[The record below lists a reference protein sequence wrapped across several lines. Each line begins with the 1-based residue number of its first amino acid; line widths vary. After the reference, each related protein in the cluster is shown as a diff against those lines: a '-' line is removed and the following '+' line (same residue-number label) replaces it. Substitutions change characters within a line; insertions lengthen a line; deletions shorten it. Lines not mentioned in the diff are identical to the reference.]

1 MDYSIIDFTNLKP
14 DLSEEELFEFLNKA
28 KYIQPYSVCVS
39 PDKVYK
45 TALILSGEKIK
56 ITTVVG
62 FPSGNHKAII
72 KAIEAKEALNCG
84 ADEIDYVINRSL
96 SIDGIVSEAECIKNS
111 VGKNVVVKA
120 ILEVEE
126 LSIEKVEA
134 ICFALRDKVD
144 FVKTSTGMIKK
155 HTAFYKAEI
164 VRKMK
169 KAFQGKVKASGGIS
183 TEEDF
188 QLMIDAGA
196 DRIGTS
202 STSGY

>member
-1 MDYSIIDFTNLKP
+1 MNYSIIDFTNLKP
-14 DLSEEELFEFLNKA
+14 ELSEAELFEFLSKA
-28 KYIQPYSVCVS
+28 KNIKPYSVCVS

-96 SIDGIVSEAECIKNS
+96 DIDGIVSESEYIKNS
-111 VGKNVVVKA
+111 VGKNVIVKA

-126 LSIEKVEA
+126 LSIEKVKA
-134 ICFALRDKVD
+134 ICFALRGKVD
-144 FVKTSTGMIKK
+144 FVKTSTGTIKK
-155 HTAFYKAEI
+155 FLTIHKADI
-164 VRKMK
+164 VKIMK
-169 KAFQGKVKASGGIS
+169 NAFQGKVKASGGIS
-183 TEEDF
+183 SDYDF
-188 QLMIDAGA
+188 DSMVSAGA

-202 STSGY
+202 SISGY